1 MLEREARPFEED
13 AARLIA
19 RRAAGSVRDAMSL
32 LGQTLAL
39 GGGAETPLTAAQ
51 AREVLGLAGQEVM
64 DRLLDALA
72 GQDALAVARLVRE
85 LLGQGADMG
94 FFLRELG
101 GLWRN
106 LFLIRQAGPEA
117 ASELELPNGKPSA

>member
-1 MLEREARPFEED
+1 
-13 AARLIA
+13 
-19 RRAAGSVRDAMSL
+19 MSL

-106 LFLIRQAGPEA
+106 LFLIRQAGRKPPP
-117 ASELELPNGKPSA
+117 SWSFPNGKPSA